1 MLYKPN
7 NTILLE
13 RINDYRS
20 LKKKP
25 RYKIIPYRFNYP
37 KYKNSSFYSI
47 ENAKDNS
54 NISNNNI
61 KKIENYFK
69 QKNNSLCELKK
80 FGKYSNLP
88 NFKVHKNNSVD
99 FLYENERYKVISNK
113 IENHENI
120 DKRLYVKIPHFNYSC
135 SLDKNNIFCLKYDKP
150 KLNAK
155 KKTIKMIN
163 LLNNIKA
170 KNEYKIPR
178 MIRILEKNDKIYDEV
193 FSQPWKYRELFEN

>member
-25 RYKIIPYRFNYP
+25 RYKQIPYRFNYP

-120 DKRLYVKIPHFNYSC
+120 DKRLYVKIPHFYYSC

-178 MIRILEKNDKIYDEV
+178 MIRILEKNDKIYDED